1 MPMVL
6 YKSNLLAHK
15 ERNTM
20 NETETQKMLKA
31 AQTYIKYLET
41 KEQELLSKVHQYAV
55 MIGKLDKEKAMLV
68 KKIDKLEEA
77 NTILAN
83 SNEDLA
89 RKLTYFRACNNNQ
102 ANMIL
107 QLQKEYNA
115 Y

>member
-1 MPMVL
+1 
-6 YKSNLLAHK
+6 
-15 ERNTM
+15 M
-20 NETETQKMLKA
+20 NETAIKQMLKA

-68 KKIDKLEEA
+68 KRIDKLEEA

-89 RKLTYFRACNNNQ
+89 AKLNYFRACNNNQ
-102 ANMIL
+102 ANMLL
-107 QLQKEYNA
+107 QLQQKEYNA